1 MSALSIQPSAPIAV
15 FDSGLGGLTVVRAL
29 RHRLPREK
37 LIYFGDTARVPY
49 GNKSPRTVLQFAR
62 QCLHFLTQF
71 NPKLMVVA
79 CNTVSATALESLHHD
94 FAIPIIGVLEPGAA
108 AAVAASARTP
118 AGRPR
123 RIGLIATEATIAS
136 QAYNQAVTRLDPTIQ
151 VLGRACPLLVPMI
164 EEGRLQDSP
173 IVRSVLQEYLQPFK
187 SLQLSV
193 LILGCTHYPIFSQA
207 IEETLGLPITLI
219 DSADQTALV
228 VAEKLATMHMVND
241 AGENLADGL
250 TCYVTDQGQR
260 FESLAGRFL
269 GRSISQPVWVEPEQL
284 ENPTVER

>member
-1 MSALSIQPSAPIAV
+1 MPAFSIQPSAPIAV

-29 RHRLPREK
+29 QRRLPREK

-49 GNKSPRTVLQFAR
+49 GSKSPRTVLQFAR

-71 NPKLMVVA
+71 KPKLMVVA
-79 CNTVSATALESLHHD
+79 CNTVSATALQSLHQD
-94 FAIPIIGVLEPGAA
+94 FVIPIIGVLEPGAV
-108 AAVAASARTP
+108 AAVAASARIP
-118 AGRPR
+118 AGQGR

-136 QAYNQAVTRLDPTIQ
+136 QAYNQAVSRLDPTIQ

-164 EEGRLQDSP
+164 EEGRLPESP
-173 IVRSVLQEYLQPFK
+173 VVRSVLQEYLQPFK
-187 SLQLSV
+187 SLQVPV

-207 IEETLGLPITLI
+207 IEQTLGVPTTLI

-228 VAEKLATMHMVND
+228 VAEKLATMHWAND
-241 AGENLADGL
+241 VGDNLADGL

-269 GRSISQPVWVEPEQL
+269 GRSITQPVWVEPERL
-284 ENPTVER
+284 ENPTVEK